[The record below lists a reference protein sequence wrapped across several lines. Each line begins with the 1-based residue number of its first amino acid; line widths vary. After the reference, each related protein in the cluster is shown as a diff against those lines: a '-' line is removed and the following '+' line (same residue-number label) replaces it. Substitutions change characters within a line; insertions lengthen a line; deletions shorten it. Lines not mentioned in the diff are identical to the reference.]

1 MLVEQGHSGEGSG
14 ACLALVFLD
23 IRVGLEV
30 GPKVGA
36 VGKGAAAVGA
46 REGLL
51 AWGEMTGGVGGGA
64 VTQENS

>member
-14 ACLALVFLD
+14 ACLALVLLD

-46 REGLL
+46 GEGLL
-51 AWGEMTGGVGGGA
+51 AWGETTGGVGGDA
-64 VTQENS
+64 VTRENS